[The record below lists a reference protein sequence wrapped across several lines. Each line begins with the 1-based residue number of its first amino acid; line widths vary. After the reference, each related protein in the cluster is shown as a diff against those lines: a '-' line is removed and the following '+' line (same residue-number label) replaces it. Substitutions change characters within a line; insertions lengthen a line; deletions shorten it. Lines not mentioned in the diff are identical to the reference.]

1 MTEPASA
8 YFTTAAI
15 TATAATTAL
24 LPGIDGDALVGAL
37 AGGTLY
43 VTSTRDLPTLRRAV
57 YLLVSTAA
65 GYFAAPE
72 LMQLL
77 PLKSKGLAGF
87 LGGAVVVTFAI
98 QAIERVK
105 TLDLSSLF
113 TKRGA

>member
-1 MTEPASA
+1 MAEPASA
-8 YFTTAAI
+8 TLTTAAV

-24 LPGIDGDALVGAL
+24 IPGIDGDALVGAI
-37 AGGTLY
+37 AGGMLY
-43 VTSTRDLPTLRRAV
+43 VTSTRDLPPLSRAV

-72 LMQLL
+72 LLQVL
-77 PLKSKGLAGF
+77 PLKSVGLAAF
-87 LGGAVVVTFAI
+87 FGGAVVVTVAI

-105 TLDLSSLF
+105 TLDFSTLF

>member
-8 YFTTAAI
+8 FLTSAAI

-43 VTSTRDLPTLRRAV
+43 VTSARDLPPLRRAV

-72 LMQLL
+72 VLNLL
-77 PLKSKGLAGF
+77 PLQSKGLAGF
-87 LGGAVVVTFAI
+87 LGGAVAVTVAM
-98 QAIERVK
+98 QVIERAK
-105 TLDLSSLF
+105 ALDVSSLF